1 LVSRISILQTCWL
14 PRSDRTNDTPESIS
28 DDIKIIQQEL
38 PIDAVELF
46 VLTPLPGSED
56 HKVLAAN
63 GIDMD
68 RDFNAYTL
76 ENVVTD
82 HAKMSRRTW
91 QNSYCKAWSQ
101 FYSKDHLETILRRA
115 HASGIDLRR
124 LALVLLWFSVSVP
137 IEGLHPLQAGILRLK
152 SRNERRPSLP
162 REAWLPFYVWQGAEA
177 LRKVVALAK
186 RWHELENLC
195 RRIAREDP
203 CRRYMDLALTPMAA
217 DRQESLRLYTQ
228 TAEAQAA
235 VMRERRV
242 AGSSRTLKQNVP
254 MAPEY

>member
-124 LALVLLWFSVSVP
+124 LAEDIWTLRSLPWLP
-137 IEGLHPLQAGILRLK
+137 IDRRACGFIR
-152 SRNERRPSLP
+152 RRPRP
-162 REAWLPFYVWQGAEA
+162 RLQ
-177 LRKVVALAK
+177 
-186 RWHELENLC
+186 
-195 RRIAREDP
+195 
-203 CRRYMDLALTPMAA
+203 
-217 DRQESLRLYTQ
+217 
-228 TAEAQAA
+228 
-235 VMRERRV
+235 
-242 AGSSRTLKQNVP
+242 
-254 MAPEY
+254 